1 MSGVSAGLWGRS
13 LAMRVVIAASA
24 LVAVGGLSTSPAEGA
39 GSTTG
44 PNRPS
49 LETSLTSLPPPA
61 DNLGEFGSNVAISE
75 STAVVVA
82 SHTEV
87 PNAQGGFEE
96 GQGQVFIYTSNDGNW
111 SLTPA
116 TTLSAPDTTGG
127 FGSAVAVSGSTV
139 VVSDIGVS
147 PASVYIYSAGSD
159 GWPST
164 PTVTLTDPA
173 WYPGDPWN
181 DGFGQSL
188 SIAGRTL
195 FIGAQGGDGMV
206 YEYTEGNG
214 GWPTSPTLRLFDPG
228 SSSVVGVASNDE
240 FGETLDVSGT
250 TAMIGAYQSG
260 GNGKPLV
267 YEYTEDAG
275 GWTPTST
282 LTLADPTGHGCFGG
296 AEISISGTSALIG
309 GGCEHPS
316 SGAVYVYKLRKS
328 GWSSKPV
335 ATFHDPAR
343 QVNSYFG
350 TAEAVSGDTA
360 LVGAWGFNHRV
371 GRAYVYSEGRDGIW
385 HTTPSGV
392 VTAPTPVKGGWF
404 GNSLGLSGGTAIIGA
419 LGADPNHATGASGLA
434 FLYQQ

>member
-1 MSGVSAGLWGRS
+1 
-13 LAMRVVIAASA
+13 MRVVIAASA
-24 LVAVGGLSTSPAEGA
+24 LVAVGGMSTSPAEGHSPTMGA
-39 GSTTG
+39 IG
-44 PNRPS
+44 PS
-49 LETSLTSLPPPA
+49 LGTSLTRLPPPA
-61 DNLGEFGSNVAISE
+61 DNLGEFGSNVAISG

-82 SHTEV
+82 GHTDV
-87 PNAQGGFEE
+87 PNAQGGFEQD
-96 GQGQVFIYTSNDGNW
+96 QGQAFIYTSNGGNW
-111 SLTPA
+111 SLAPVA
-116 TTLSAPDTTGG
+116 TLAAPDTTGG
-127 FGSAVAVSGSTV
+127 FGAAVAVSGSTV
-139 VVSDIGVS
+139 VVSDTGVS

-188 SIAGRTL
+188 SIAGTTL
-195 FIGAQGGDGMV
+195 FIGAPRGGGMV
-206 YEYTEGNG
+206 YEYTEGSG
-214 GWPTSPTLRLFDPG
+214 GWPGSPTLRLFDPG
-228 SSSVVGVASNDE
+228 SSSVTAAYDE

-267 YEYTEDAG
+267 YEYTEADG
-275 GWTPTST
+275 GWTSTPT
-282 LTLADPTGHGCFGG
+282 LTLTDPTAHGCFGE

-335 ATFHDPAR
+335 ATFHDPTSEP
-343 QVNSYFG
+343 NSYFG

-360 LVGAWGFNHRV
+360 LVGAWGFDHRV
-371 GRAYVYSEGRDGIW
+371 GRAYVYTEGRNGVW

-392 VTAPTPVKGGWF
+392 VAAPSPAKNGWF

-419 LGADPNHATGASGLA
+419 LGADPNNATGACGLA